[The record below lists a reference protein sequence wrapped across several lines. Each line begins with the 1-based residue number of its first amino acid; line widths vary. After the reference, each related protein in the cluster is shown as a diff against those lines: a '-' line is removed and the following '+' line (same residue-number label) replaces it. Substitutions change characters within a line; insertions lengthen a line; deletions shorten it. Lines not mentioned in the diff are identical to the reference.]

1 MKPISL
7 FDTHCH
13 IDFSHFDADRDE
25 VFARMQQAGVER
37 IVAVSVEL
45 NQAAPLTAL
54 AESKDNVWFSVG
66 SHPNHEEA
74 TEPAVEQICTLAN
87 HPRCV
92 AIGETGM
99 DFFHRHVE
107 PAIQEQRFRNHIRA
121 AKQSGKPVIVHMR
134 EADEATLRVMRE
146 EKIADCGG
154 IMHCFSSSRDIASRA
169 LDMGMSI
176 AFSGNVTYKRNQALR
191 DVARQVPDDRLLI
204 ETDAPYLAPIPH
216 RGKRNE
222 PTYVRDVAECIAAV
236 RGVDLEALAALTT
249 RNALSRFNLQE

>member
-25 VFARMQQAGVER
+25 VFARMRQAGVER
-37 IVAVSVEL
+37 IIAVSVEL
-45 NQAAPLTAL
+45 NQAASLSAL
-54 AESKDNVWFSVG
+54 AESRNNVWFSVG

-74 TEPAVEQICTLAN
+74 DELTVERICALAN

-99 DFFHRHVE
+99 DFFRRHVE
-107 PAIQEQRFRNHIRA
+107 PEIQELRFRSHIRA
-121 AKQSGKPVIVHMR
+121 AKETGKPVIVHMR
-134 EADEATLRVMRE
+134 DADEATVEVMRE
-146 EKIADCGG
+146 EGIEDCGG
-154 IMHCFSSSRDIASRA
+154 IMHCFSSTWDIASQA

-176 AFSGNVTYKRNQALR
+176 AFSGNVTFKRNEELR
-191 DVARQVPDDRLLI
+191 DVARQVPDDSLLI
-204 ETDAPYLAPIPH
+204 ETDSPYLAPVPH

-222 PTYVRDVAECIAAV
+222 PTYVRHVAECIAEV
-236 RGVDLEALAALTT
+236 RGVSLEKLAAMTT
-249 RNALSRFNLQE
+249 ANACIRFGLE